1 MTQTN
6 LYLFEDRRAR
16 RWAPFSLTRPA
27 GELLFGCLTLR
38 ERAEHIFGMKC
49 QGHLSR
55 HALVGFDEPDSA
67 PTISLDEISE
77 GTRQIIISS
86 RAAPDFQDIEL
97 PDEPAWITVNGIPAG
112 WVLPPGT
119 EPPSELALRDPSI
132 NPGYS
137 KVLELQGEI
146 IEYPWTLLAQNPARI
161 QTDIETLWP
170 QHSVPDGSVLIGD
183 GAVSLGSGAKVEPGV
198 VFDTRHGPIRLAEN
212 TRVEGPARL
221 TGPLFIGPESVIYGG
236 RVGTSSIGPVC
247 HLHGEVSDSVFI
259 GFSNKSHSGYIGH
272 SLVGRWV
279 NLGAYTTNSDLKNNY
294 GPVRVWTP
302 EGYIDTGQIKV
313 GCFLG
318 DHVKTGIGMTL
329 NTGTVV
335 GAGSNLFGNTMPSS
349 KVPAFSWGSGDHLA
363 RHRLPEF
370 LATAKQVMAR
380 RKIELTPGVVKVL
393 EKAWKRTAERL
404 AE

>member
-170 QHSVPDGSVLIGD
+170 QHFVPDGSVLIGD

-335 GAGSNLFGNTMPSS
+335 GAGSNLLGNAMPSS

>member
-183 GAVSLGSGAKVEPGV
+183 GLVSLGSRAEVEPGV

-380 RKIELTPGVVKVL
+380 RKIELTPGVVRVL

>member
-1 MTQTN
+1 
-6 LYLFEDRRAR
+6 
-16 RWAPFSLTRPA
+16 
-27 GELLFGCLTLR
+27 
-38 ERAEHIFGMKC
+38 
-49 QGHLSR
+49 
-55 HALVGFDEPDSA
+55 LVGFDEPDSA

-183 GAVSLGSGAKVEPGV
+183 GPVSLGSGAKVEPGV

-335 GAGSNLFGNTMPSS
+335 GAGSNLFGNAMPSS
-349 KVPAFSWGSGDHLA
+349 KVPAFSWGPGDHLA

>member
-335 GAGSNLFGNTMPSS
+335 GAGSNLFGNAMPSS

>member
-137 KVLELQGEI
+137 KTLELKGDI
-146 IEYPWTLLAQNPARI
+146 IEHPWNLLAQNPARI
-161 QTDIETLWP
+161 HTDIDTLWP
-170 QHSVPDGSVLIGD
+170 QHSVPDGSILIGD
-183 GAVSLGSGAKVEPGV
+183 GRVSLGSGAEVEPGV
-198 VFDTRHGPIRLAEN
+198 VFDTRQGPIRLAEN

-294 GPVRVWTP
+294 GPVRDWTP

-335 GAGSNLFGNTMPSS
+335 GAGSNLLGNAMPSS

-380 RKIELTPGVVKVL
+380 RKIELTPGVVRVL

>member
-67 PTISLDEISE
+67 PTVSLDELPE

-335 GAGSNLFGNTMPSS
+335 GAGSNLFGNVMPSS

>member
-67 PTISLDEISE
+67 PTISLGEISE

-221 TGPLFIGPESVIYGG
+221 TGTLFIGPESVIYGG

-335 GAGSNLFGNTMPSS
+335 GAGSNLYGNVMPSS

>member
-67 PTISLDEISE
+67 PTISLDEVSE

-335 GAGSNLFGNTMPSS
+335 GAGSNLFGNVMPSS

>member
-294 GPVRVWTP
+294 GPVRIWTP

>member
-335 GAGSNLFGNTMPSS
+335 GAGSNLLGNAMPSS

>member
-38 ERAEHIFGMKC
+38 ERAEQIFGMKC

-146 IEYPWTLLAQNPARI
+146 IEYPWALLAQNPARI

-183 GAVSLGSGAKVEPGV
+183 GPVSLGSGAKVEPGV

-236 RVGTSSIGPVC
+236 SVGTSSIGPVC
-247 HLHGEVSDSVFI
+247 RLDGEVSDSVFI

-335 GAGSNLFGNTMPSS
+335 GAGSNLLGNAMPSS

>member
-67 PTISLDEISE
+67 PTISLDEVSE

-183 GAVSLGSGAKVEPGV
+183 GPVSLGSGAKVEPGV
-198 VFDTRHGPIRLAEN
+198 VFDTRHGPIRLADN

-302 EGYIDTGQIKV
+302 EGYIDTGQRKV

-380 RKIELTPGVVKVL
+380 RKIELTPGVVRVL

>member
-67 PTISLDEISE
+67 HTISLDEVPE
-77 GTRQIIISS
+77 GTRQIMISS

-183 GAVSLGSGAKVEPGV
+183 GPVSLGSGAKVEPGV
-198 VFDTRHGPIRLAEN
+198 VFDTRHGPIRLADN

-302 EGYIDTGQIKV
+302 EGYIDTGQIKA

-335 GAGSNLFGNTMPSS
+335 GAGSNLFGNAMPSS

-380 RKIELTPGVVKVL
+380 RKIELTPGVVRVL

>member
-294 GPVRVWTP
+294 GTVRVWTP

-335 GAGSNLFGNTMPSS
+335 GAGSNLFGNAMPSS

>member
-1 MTQTN
+1 
-6 LYLFEDRRAR
+6 
-16 RWAPFSLTRPA
+16 
-27 GELLFGCLTLR
+27 
-38 ERAEHIFGMKC
+38 
-49 QGHLSR
+49 
-55 HALVGFDEPDSA
+55 LVGFDEPDSA

-86 RAAPDFQDIEL
+86 RVAPDFQDIEL

-183 GAVSLGSGAKVEPGV
+183 GPVSLGSGAKVEPGV

>member
-55 HALVGFDEPDSA
+55 PALVGFDEPDSA

-86 RAAPDFQDIEL
+86 RVAPDFQDIEL

-119 EPPSELALRDPSI
+119 EPPSELALRDTSI

-170 QHSVPDGSVLIGD
+170 QHSVPDGSVLIGN
-183 GAVSLGSGAKVEPGV
+183 GPVSLGSGAKVEPGV

-318 DHVKTGIGMTL
+318 DHVKTGIGTTL

>member
-183 GAVSLGSGAKVEPGV
+183 GPVSLGSGAKVEPGV

-335 GAGSNLFGNTMPSS
+335 GAGSNLFGNVMPSS

-380 RKIELTPGVVKVL
+380 RKIELTPGVVRVL

-404 AE
+404 TE

>member
-146 IEYPWTLLAQNPARI
+146 IEYPWTLLTQNPARI

-183 GAVSLGSGAKVEPGV
+183 GPVSLGSGAKVEPGV

-302 EGYIDTGQIKV
+302 EGYIDTGRIKV

-335 GAGSNLFGNTMPSS
+335 GAGSNLLGNAMPSS

>member
-146 IEYPWTLLAQNPARI
+146 IEYPWTLLTQNPARI

-183 GAVSLGSGAKVEPGV
+183 GPVSLGSGAKVEPGV

-272 SLVGRWV
+272 SLLGRWV

-335 GAGSNLFGNTMPSS
+335 GAGSNLLGNAMPSS

-380 RKIELTPGVVKVL
+380 RKIELTPGVVRVL

>member
-146 IEYPWTLLAQNPARI
+146 IEYPWTLLTQNPARI

-183 GAVSLGSGAKVEPGV
+183 GPVSLGSGAKVEPGV

-380 RKIELTPGVVKVL
+380 RKIELTPGVVRVL

>member
-86 RAAPDFQDIEL
+86 RVAPDFQDIEL

-137 KVLELQGEI
+137 KVLELQGDI

-183 GAVSLGSGAKVEPGV
+183 GPVSLGSGAKVEPGV

-247 HLHGEVSDSVFI
+247 HLHGEVSNSVFI

-380 RKIELTPGVVKVL
+380 RTIELTPGVVKVL

>member
-1 MTQTN
+1 MTPTN

-38 ERAEHIFGMKC
+38 ERAEHIFGMEC

-67 PTISLDEISE
+67 VAISLDDIPEDT
-77 GTRQIIISS
+77 TRIMISS
-86 RAAPDFQDIEL
+86 RAVPDFQDFEV
-97 PDEPAWITVNGIPAG
+97 PTEPAWIMVNGTPAG
-112 WVLPPGT
+112 WVLPPRT
-119 EPPSELALRDPSI
+119 ELPSELSLRDPSI

-137 KVLELQGEI
+137 KTLELKGEM
-146 IEYPWTLLAQNPARI
+146 IEHPWNLLARNPARI
-161 QTDIETLWP
+161 QTDIEMLWP
-170 QHSVPDGSVLIGD
+170 QHSVPDGSILIGD
-183 GAVSLGSGAKVEPGV
+183 GPVSRGSGAEVEPGI
-198 VFDTRHGPIRLAEN
+198 VFDTRQGPIRLAEN

-221 TGPLFIGPESVIYGG
+221 TGPLFIGPKSVIHGG

-279 NLGAYTTNSDLKNNY
+279 NLGAFTTNSDLKNNY

-335 GAGSNLFGNTMPSS
+335 GAGSNLFGNAMPSS
-349 KVPAFSWGSGDHLA
+349 KVPAFSWGSGEHLA

-380 RKIELTPGVVKVL
+380 RKIELTPGVVRIL
-393 EKAWKRTAERL
+393 EKAWERTAERL

>member
-183 GAVSLGSGAKVEPGV
+183 GPVSLGSGAKVEPGV

-335 GAGSNLFGNTMPSS
+335 GAGSNLFGNVMPSS

-380 RKIELTPGVVKVL
+380 RKIELTPGVVRIL
-393 EKAWKRTAERL
+393 EKAWERTAERL

>member
-335 GAGSNLFGNTMPSS
+335 GAGSNLFGNVMPSS

-380 RKIELTPGVVKVL
+380 RKIELTPGVVRVL

>member
-335 GAGSNLFGNTMPSS
+335 GAGSNLFGNVMPSS

-380 RKIELTPGVVKVL
+380 RKIELTPGVVRVL

-404 AE
+404 AA

>member
-183 GAVSLGSGAKVEPGV
+183 GPVSLGSGAKVEPGV

-335 GAGSNLFGNTMPSS
+335 GAGSNLLGNAMPSS

-380 RKIELTPGVVKVL
+380 RTIELTPGVVKVL

>member
-1 MTQTN
+1 MTPTN

-38 ERAEHIFGMKC
+38 ERAEHIFGMEC

-67 PTISLDEISE
+67 VAISLDDIPEDT
-77 GTRQIIISS
+77 TRIMISS
-86 RAAPDFQDIEL
+86 RAVPDFQDFEV
-97 PDEPAWITVNGIPAG
+97 PTEPAWIMVNGTPAG
-112 WVLPPGT
+112 WVLPPRT
-119 EPPSELALRDPSI
+119 ELPSELSLRDPSI

-137 KVLELQGEI
+137 KTLELKGEM
-146 IEYPWTLLAQNPARI
+146 IEHPWNLLARNPARI
-161 QTDIETLWP
+161 QTDIEMLWP
-170 QHSVPDGSVLIGD
+170 HHSVPDGSILIGD
-183 GAVSLGSGAKVEPGV
+183 GPVSRGSGAEVEPGI
-198 VFDTRHGPIRLAEN
+198 VFDTRQGPIRLAEN

-221 TGPLFIGPESVIYGG
+221 TGPLFIGPKSVIHGG

-279 NLGAYTTNSDLKNNY
+279 NLGAFTTNSDLKNNY

-335 GAGSNLFGNTMPSS
+335 GAGSNLFGNAMPSS
-349 KVPAFSWGSGDHLA
+349 KVPAFSWGSGEHLA

-380 RKIELTPGVVKVL
+380 RKIELTPGVVRIL
-393 EKAWKRTAERL
+393 EKAWERTAERL

>member
-183 GAVSLGSGAKVEPGV
+183 GPVSLGSGAKVEPGV

-212 TRVEGPARL
+212 ARVEGPARL

-335 GAGSNLFGNTMPSS
+335 GAGSNLFGNVMPSS

>member
-146 IEYPWTLLAQNPARI
+146 IEYPWTLLTQNPARI

-183 GAVSLGSGAKVEPGV
+183 GPVSLGSGAKVEPGV

-335 GAGSNLFGNTMPSS
+335 GAGSNLFGNVMPSS

>member
-335 GAGSNLFGNTMPSS
+335 GAGSNLLGNAMPSS

-380 RKIELTPGVVKVL
+380 RKIELTPGVVRVL

>member
-183 GAVSLGSGAKVEPGV
+183 GPVSLGSGAKVEPGV

-318 DHVKTGIGMTL
+318 DHVKIGIGMTL

-335 GAGSNLFGNTMPSS
+335 GAGSNLLGNAMPTS

>member
-67 PTISLDEISE
+67 PTVSLDELPE

-335 GAGSNLFGNTMPSS
+335 GAGSNLFGNVMPSS

-380 RKIELTPGVVKVL
+380 RKIELTPGVVRVL

>member
-1 MTQTN
+1 MIQTN

-55 HALVGFDEPDSA
+55 PALVGFDEPDSA

-86 RAAPDFQDIEL
+86 RVAPDFQDIEL

-119 EPPSELALRDPSI
+119 EPPSELAQRDPSI

-137 KVLELQGEI
+137 KELELQGEI

-170 QHSVPDGSVLIGD
+170 QHSVPDGSVLIGN
-183 GAVSLGSGAKVEPGV
+183 GPVSLGSGAKVEPGV

-221 TGPLFIGPESVIYGG
+221 TGPLFIGHESVIYGG

-318 DHVKTGIGMTL
+318 DHVKTGIGTTL

>member
-97 PDEPAWITVNGIPAG
+97 PDEPAWITVYGIPAG

-137 KVLELQGEI
+137 KVLELQGQI

-183 GAVSLGSGAKVEPGV
+183 GPVSLGSGAKVEPGV

-335 GAGSNLFGNTMPSS
+335 GAGSNLFGNVMPSS

-380 RKIELTPGVVKVL
+380 RKIELTPGVVRVL

>member
-119 EPPSELALRDPSI
+119 EPPSELALRAPSI

-146 IEYPWTLLAQNPARI
+146 IEYPWTLLTQNPARI

-335 GAGSNLFGNTMPSS
+335 GAGSNLYGNVMPSS

>member
-170 QHSVPDGSVLIGD
+170 QHSVPDGAVLIGD

-221 TGPLFIGPESVIYGG
+221 TGPLFIGPKSVIYGG

-335 GAGSNLFGNTMPSS
+335 GAGSNLLGNAMPSS

-370 LATAKQVMAR
+370 LATARQVMAR
-380 RKIELTPGVVKVL
+380 RKVELTPGVVRVL
-393 EKAWKRTAERL
+393 EKAWRRTAERL

>member
-146 IEYPWTLLAQNPARI
+146 IEYPWTLLTQNPARI

-335 GAGSNLFGNTMPSS
+335 GAGSNLFGNVMPSS

>member
-1 MTQTN
+1 MTRTN

-198 VFDTRHGPIRLAEN
+198 VFDTRPGPIRLAEN

-221 TGPLFIGPESVIYGG
+221 TGPLFIGPNSVIYGG

-294 GPVRVWTP
+294 SPVRVWTP

-335 GAGSNLFGNTMPSS
+335 GAGSNLYGNVMPSS

>member
-1 MTQTN
+1 MI
-6 LYLFEDRRAR
+6 
-16 RWAPFSLTRPA
+16 
-27 GELLFGCLTLR
+27 
-38 ERAEHIFGMKC
+38 EH
-49 QGHLSR
+49 
-55 HALVGFDEPDSA
+55 
-67 PTISLDEISE
+67 
-77 GTRQIIISS
+77 
-86 RAAPDFQDIEL
+86 
-97 PDEPAWITVNGIPAG
+97 
-112 WVLPPGT
+112 
-119 EPPSELALRDPSI
+119 
-132 NPGYS
+132 
-137 KVLELQGEI
+137 
-146 IEYPWTLLAQNPARI
+146 PWNLLARNPARI
-161 QTDIETLWP
+161 QTDIEMLWP
-170 QHSVPDGSVLIGD
+170 QHSVPDGSILIGD
-183 GAVSLGSGAKVEPGV
+183 GPVSLGSGAEVEPGI
-198 VFDTRHGPIRLAEN
+198 VFDTRQGPIRLAEN

-221 TGPLFIGPESVIYGG
+221 TGPLFIGPKSVIHGG

-279 NLGAYTTNSDLKNNY
+279 NLGAFTTNSDLKNNY

-335 GAGSNLFGNTMPSS
+335 GAGSNLFGNAMPSS
-349 KVPAFSWGSGDHLA
+349 KVPAFSWGSGEHLA

-380 RKIELTPGVVKVL
+380 RKIELTPGVVRIL
-393 EKAWKRTAERL
+393 EKAWERTAERL